1 MNRSYISLHPLLLA
15 IALTWTTI
23 PSLAQDTAP
32 PSNPLAKQPPGQY
45 ADINGLKLYYEIHGT
60 GGTPLILLHGGG
72 STIETTFGK
81 ALPLLAASRQV
92 IAYEQQGH
100 GRTTDIPDRPFSFE
114 QSADDAAALL
124 KHLNIKQADFFGFSN
139 GGSIAMQVAIRHP
152 SLVRKLVIA
161 SAMTKRRGLHPE
173 VWKFI
178 EQSKLEIMP
187 KEYQDAYLKLS
198 PHPDRLGQFHD
209 KCAKR
214 MIDFQDWPDSIVRS
228 IKAPTLIITGDQDSI
243 RPEHAVEMYRL
254 LPSAHLAIL
263 PGGHGTYI
271 GEVTASRMKDSQV
284 TFDTPTA
291 SANKPDPIPN
301 LVVAMINEF
310 LATPTP

>member
-1 MNRSYISLHPLLLA
+1 MNRSPIPLLLV
-15 IALTWTTI
+15 IALTWATI
-23 PSLAQDTAP
+23 PSFAEDTAP
-32 PSNPLAKQPPGQY
+32 PPKPAKQSQGQY
-45 ADINGLKLYYEIHGT
+45 ADFNGLKLYYEVHGT

-81 ALPLLAASRQV
+81 ILPLLAESRQV

-100 GRTTDIPDRPFSFE
+100 GHTTDIADRPFTFE

-152 SLVRKLVIA
+152 DLVRKLVVA
-161 SAMTKRRGLHPE
+161 SAMTKRSGLHPE

-178 EQSKLEIMP
+178 EQSKLENMP

-198 PHPDRLGQFHD
+198 PHPDWLKQFHD

-214 MIDFQDWPDSIVRS
+214 MIDFQDWPDSVVRS

-243 RPEHAVEMYRL
+243 RPEHAVEMFRL
-254 LPSAHLAIL
+254 LPKSQLAIL

-271 GEVTASRMKDSQV
+271 GEVTAARMKNSQV
-284 TFDTPTA
+284 TFDSPA
-291 SANKPDPIPN
+291 DSAKKPDAIPN

-310 LATPTP
+310 LDTPTP

>member
-1 MNRSYISLHPLLLA
+1 MNRSPIPLLLA
-15 IALTWTTI
+15 IALTWATT
-23 PSLAQDTAP
+23 PSFAQDTAP
-32 PSNPLAKQPPGQY
+32 PPKPAKQSHGKY
-45 ADINGLKLYYEIHGT
+45 AEINGMKLYYEVHGT

-81 ALPLLAASRQV
+81 ILPLLAESRQV

-100 GRTTDIPDRPFSFE
+100 GHTTDIADRPFTFE

-161 SAMTKRRGLHPE
+161 SAMTKRSGLHPE
-173 VWKFI
+173 IWKFI
-178 EQSKLEIMP
+178 EQSKLENMP
-187 KEYQDAYLKLS
+187 KEYQDAYQKLS
-198 PHPDRLGQFHD
+198 PHPDRLRQFHD

-214 MIDFQDWPDSIVRS
+214 MIDFQDWPDSQVRS
-228 IKAPTLIITGDQDSI
+228 IKAPTLIVVGDQDSI
-243 RPEHAVEMYRL
+243 RPEHAVEMFRL
-254 LPSAHLAIL
+254 IPKSQLAIL

-271 GEVTASRMKDSQV
+271 GEVTAARMKNSQV
-284 TFDTPTA
+284 TFDSPA
-291 SANKPDPIPN
+291 DSARKPDAIPN

-310 LATPTP
+310 LDTPTP